1 MDVSQELPVNHHAE
15 HPGFSGITGA
25 LFGLMFLVI
34 GRSNARLAVDVAG
47 VTDTDRVVD
56 PSLSCPVEDCDR
68 CRALAGVRNL
78 CLDNLNAGRPD

>member
-56 PSLSCPVEDCDR
+56 APPVPHHKSRPGRRPTTTATFVPSRFSR
-68 CRALAGVRNL
+68 H
-78 CLDNLNAGRPD
+78 CL

>member
-56 PSLSCPVEDCDR
+56 VSSS
-68 CRALAGVRNL
+68 
-78 CLDNLNAGRPD
+78 